1 MAAEACLTAHERR
14 TCGECRR
21 VKDCV
26 VDVPSTGRLAGA
38 RASELG
44 SAERVEQPQ
53 SAGERTRTRAAE
65 AVCEAAERRG
75 ALFLAQ

>member
-1 MAAEACLTAHERR
+1 MENR
-14 TCGECRR
+14 GE
-21 VKDCV
+21 
-26 VDVPSTGRLAGA
+26 GGA
-38 RASELG
+38 NLG

-53 SAGERTRTRAAE
+53 SAGKRTRTRAAE